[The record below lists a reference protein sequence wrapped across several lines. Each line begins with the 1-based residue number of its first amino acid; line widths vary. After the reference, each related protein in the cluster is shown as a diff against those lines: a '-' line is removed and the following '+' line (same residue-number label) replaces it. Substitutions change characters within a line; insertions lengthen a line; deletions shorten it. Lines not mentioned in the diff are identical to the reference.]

1 MIDTKASPIGAMPF
15 SSHAIAVEP
24 RTALL
29 FNTLAIGA
37 AALATLLPLGMVCYW
52 ALTGAADVAQAMG
65 FAPGVMPA
73 FDPTMRLGAIVL
85 SMLSLLPLGW
95 GLVRLRTCFSQ
106 FALGRP
112 FAARGIAGLRDFAAG
127 VAAAAIA
134 KPISFT
140 LLTLWLS
147 WHAPAGQRQLA
158 IRLDSDTLIMALFA
172 ATIASLAWAMQ
183 KAAAIAEE
191 NSQFV

>member
-1 MIDTKASPIGAMPF
+1 MIDTKAGPLDAAQFTSAT
-15 SSHAIAVEP
+15 IAVDG
-24 RTALL
+24 RTALV
-29 FNTLAIGA
+29 FNGLALGA
-37 AALATLLPLGMVCYW
+37 VALASVLPIAVALYW
-52 ALTGAADVAQAMG
+52 AMAETGDVAQTMG
-65 FAPGVMPA
+65 FAPQVMA
-73 FDPTMRLGAIVL
+73 GLDPTMRLGAIGL
-85 SMLSLLPLGW
+85 SLLSLLPLGW

-158 IRLDSDTLIMALFA
+158 IRLDSDTLIMA
-172 ATIASLAWAMQ
+172 
-183 KAAAIAEE
+183 
-191 NSQFV
+191 